1 MFVTSPAVCTSPGE
15 WDGDMTSPAIC
26 MPPGECQSAG
36 GYISVALTHQGSQLS
51 VLPPGFAGFLSDS
64 CQIIVRYLSDS
75 CQIPVRFLSD
85 SSQISVRF
93 LSDFCKIPVRFL
105 SDSCQIPVIFG
116 EPP

>member
-15 WDGDMTSPAIC
+15 WDGDMTSLAVC
-26 MPPGECQSAG
+26 TPPGECQSAE

-51 VLPPGFAGFLSDS
+51 VLPPGFAGFFSDS

-75 CQIPVRFLSD
+75 CQIP
-85 SSQISVRF
+85 VRF